1 MGSKNL
7 FTVNVIRQM
16 APLLSKIDS
25 NKLLCDI
32 QNEETVISAKYGKD
46 LLNISKVIG
55 RKTKWP
61 RFLAYPVDQIVPAWK
76 VRVWKKLTFGIG
88 FGAHIWWA
96 LRTLTSHSHVG
107 VDRQN

>member
-1 MGSKNL
+1 
-7 FTVNVIRQM
+7 M

-61 RFLAYPVDQIVPAWK
+61 RFFGLPGRSNCS
-76 VRVWKKLTFGIG
+76 RVESAGVEKTD
-88 FGAHIWWA
+88 IWNWIWGPHMVGVED
-96 LRTLTSHSHVG
+96 LNVTLTCRG
-107 VDRQN
+107 

>member
-55 RKTKWP
+55 RKTKWS
-61 RFLAYPVDQIVPAWK
+61 RFFLDYPVSYVICRIPISAEISVMFPLK
-76 VRVWKKLTFGIG
+76 
-88 FGAHIWWA
+88 
-96 LRTLTSHSHVG
+96 
-107 VDRQN
+107 